1 MAESERDV
9 EPTISQEAPP
19 PARGFRAPATFLA
32 WALTAVN
39 IVVWLAMEQAGGST
53 SGRVLVAFGA
63 KVNAQI
69 AQGEYWRLLT
79 PVFLHI
85 GLVHLVFNTFALLSF
100 GRLAEGI
107 YGHARFL
114 AIYLV
119 SGITGTALSYF
130 LTRGVSAGASGAIF
144 GVAGA
149 LAIFFATNRKAP
161 PVASGGGLAGILGVL
176 GFNLVFGVAMP
187 GIDNWGHLG
196 GLIGGAALA
205 AWLTPRVRPL
215 AGPEG
220 VRPGWRLEPSPSLAW
235 LVVPLVLG
243 ILAVAVVIIPGRA
256 R

>member
-9 EPTISQEAPP
+9 ELAIAQEAPP
-19 PARGFRAPATFLA
+19 PARGFRPPATFLV

-39 IVVWLAMEQAGGST
+39 VVVWLAMELAGGST
-53 SGRVLVAFGA
+53 SGRVLVVFGA
-63 KVNAQI
+63 KVNALI

-85 GLVHLVFNTFALLSF
+85 GLIHLVFNTFALLSF

-119 SGITGTALSYF
+119 SGITGAALSYF

-144 GVAGA
+144 GLAGA
-149 LAIFFATNRKAP
+149 LAIFFAANRDAP
-161 PVASGGGLAGILGVL
+161 PVARGGGLAGILGLL
-176 GFNLVFGVAMP
+176 GVNLFFGVVVP

-215 AGPEG
+215 AAPEG
-220 VRPGWRLEPSPSLAW
+220 VPPGWRLEPSSPLGW
-235 LVVPLVLG
+235 LVVPLMLG
-243 ILAVAVVIIPGRA
+243 ILAVALVVIPGRG
-256 R
+256 